1 MAAAAEQR
9 AESSG
14 SILLRYRQLAAVC
27 CTSLH
32 DIHSICPA
40 RTTKPTTHPLFAH
53 ITHIPSSS
61 THIMKIFGQEKI
73 FGMDVLVLKN
83 QVMALVMN
91 VYAWIISTF
100 VPIALQPKYAVP
112 PSGSTCCVS
121 IQGPGGLDQV

>member
-1 MAAAAEQR
+1 M
-9 AESSG
+9 
-14 SILLRYRQLAAVC
+14 LAVH

-32 DIHSICPA
+32 DIHSVCPA
-40 RTTKPTTHPLFAH
+40 GTTKPTTHPLFAH

-61 THIMKIFGQEKI
+61 TDIMKIFGQEKI

>member
-1 MAAAAEQR
+1 
-9 AESSG
+9 
-14 SILLRYRQLAAVC
+14 
-27 CTSLH
+27 
-32 DIHSICPA
+32 
-40 RTTKPTTHPLFAH
+40 
-53 ITHIPSSS
+53 
-61 THIMKIFGQEKI
+61 MKIFGQEKI

-112 PSGSTCCVS
+112 SSGSTCCVS